1 MNIPRYFLKEFFM
14 QKKAFGLWSAVFLG
28 IGSMVGI
35 GIFIVIGEAG
45 AIAGNL
51 VVYTFTI
58 GGIIALLC
66 GYSLSKLALKY
77 PSRGGIIEYLV
88 QEYEEGFFSG
98 AMGVLFYLA
107 QLIGLA
113 AVTKSFGTYAATY
126 LKSGITEFNVNMF
139 AILILAAF
147 TFINLIGAKVVAKSE
162 NIIVIIKLTA
172 LILFTAAALFYV
184 NPELLK
190 PKEAPALINIL
201 YALGLVFFAYQG
213 FSVITNSIE
222 DMENPQKNMLK
233 AMILAILIVAALYI
247 STAVAVLGNLP
258 LDEVI
263 KAKDYALAKAAEPI
277 FGSLGFK
284 IMAAVA
290 LISATSAINASLY
303 AATQISYDL
312 ARKGELPKVY
322 EYNVFNSTEGLIV
335 SSLLIVP
342 MILFLNLAQ
351 IATIASIIVLLIQGF
366 VHLGHFFKIKETNAN
381 AILVAMA
388 AFGSFFAAI
397 FALIYTHQKMPLVGW
412 YIAGSFFGAYIIEVA
427 LRLTTKR
434 VIKKAILWDAK
445 EIEKRLKEIL
455 KIV

>member
-1 MNIPRYFLKEFFM
+1 M
-14 QKKAFGLWSAVFLG
+14 KKAFGLWSAVFLG

-51 VVYTFTI
+51 VVYTFIT

-66 GYSLSKLALKY
+66 GYSLAKLALKY

-98 AMGVLFYLA
+98 ALGILFYLA

-126 LKSGITEFNVNMF
+126 LKSGINEFNVNMF
-139 AILILAAF
+139 AILILAVF
-147 TFINLIGAKVVAKSE
+147 TVINLIGAYIVAKSE
-162 NIIVIIKLTA
+162 NLIVVIKLTA
-172 LILFTAAALFYV
+172 LIAFTSAALFYID
-184 NPELLK
+184 PSLLK
-190 PKEAPALINIL
+190 AKNSPPLINMF

-213 FSVITNSIE
+213 FSVITNSVE
-222 DMENPQKNMLK
+222 DMQNPQKNMLK
-233 AMILAILIVAALYI
+233 SMTIAILIVAALYI

-258 LDEVI
+258 LSEVI

-277 FGSLGFK
+277 FGNLGFK

-312 ARKGELPKVY
+312 AKKGELPKIY
-322 EYNVFNSTEGLIV
+322 EYNVFNSNEGLIV
-335 SSLLIVP
+335 SAILIIP
-342 MILFLNLAQ
+342 MILFLNLDE
-351 IATIASIIVLLIQGF
+351 IATIASIIVLMIQGF
-366 VHLGHFFKIKETNAN
+366 VHLGHFFKIKETKAN
-381 AILVAMA
+381 PFLVALA
-388 AFGSFFAAI
+388 ALGSFLAALI
-397 FALIYTHQKMPLVGW
+397 ALIYTYHKMPLVGI
-412 YIAGSFFGAYIIEVA
+412 YIAGSFFIAYILELI
-427 LRLTTKR
+427 LRLSTKR
-434 VIKKAILWDAK
+434 VIKKHILWDTK
-445 EIEKRLKEIL
+445 EIEERLKEIL
-455 KIV
+455 KV

>member
-1 MNIPRYFLKEFFM
+1 M

-51 VVYTFTI
+51 VVYTFLI

-162 NIIVIIKLTA
+162 NVIVIVKLTA
-172 LILFTAAALFYV
+172 LIFFTAAALFYA

-233 AMILAILIVAALYI
+233 AMMLAILIVAALYI
-247 STAVAVLGNLP
+247 STAIAVLGNLP
-258 LDEVI
+258 LNEVI

-412 YIAGSFFGAYIIEVA
+412 YIAGSFFGAYIMEVV
-427 LRLTTKR
+427 LRLATKR

-455 KIV
+455 KI